1 MSSVSGRPV
10 RSTGVGLV
18 FGEESSSEEEEAE
31 DETASTGK
39 YEEGRGGRER

>member
-31 DETASTGK
+31 DDTTSNGEGVRG
-39 YEEGRGGRER
+39 EGRV